1 MDLRFFLVSLINYRT
16 IIINITAGKFFEMS
30 IQSWGSRSFKVILS
44 ETTYGFESN
53 NNCCLHPIIYL
64 IWTKNLVRTNNDL

>member
-1 MDLRFFLVSLINYRT
+1 MDLRFFLVSLIYRT
-16 IIINITAGKFFEMS
+16 IFNNITAGKFFEMS
-30 IQSWGSRSFKVILS
+30 IQSWASRSFKVTLS

-64 IWTKNLVRTNNDL
+64 IWTKNLVRSKN